1 MANKTMKT
9 LTVYND
15 TYIIVDETARQN
27 IGDLTGLKTTK
38 KNNLVEAINE
48 LSKTGGI
55 IIVEQDTT
63 KGSGY
68 ATRTHTEIQ
77 ELFNTGFNVFFR
89 DNNGMLYRLLNN
101 GNTIDNASK
110 FCALDTLDSKLREHV
125 VLIYNDYTYTS
136 TINTISSSSLPSG
149 GVEGQVLTK
158 DANGDAIWVNAPTPL
173 PAGGTEGQVL
183 TKAADGSVVWSDP
196 PEGGGGGTLS
206 VPSAQGVM
214 F

>member
-9 LTVYND
+9 LTVDND
-15 TYIIVDETARQN
+15 TYIVVDETARQC

-55 IIVEQDTT
+55 VVVEQDTT
-63 KGSGY
+63 KGTGC
-68 ATRTHTEIQ
+68 ATHTHTEIQ

-101 GNTIDNASK
+101 GNTTDNASK
-110 FCALDTLDSKLREHV
+110 FCALDTLDGQLREHV

-136 TINTISSSSLPSG
+136 ITNTISSSALPSG

-158 DANGDAIWVNAPTPL
+158 GANGDVYWADP
-173 PAGGTEGQVL
+173 PAGGG
-183 TKAADGSVVWSDP
+183 GS
-196 PEGGGGGTLS
+196 TI
-206 VPSAQGVM
+206 PSAEGVE